1 MRPPAVLR
9 VARNPDI
16 IGHRN
21 GNAPVSLSQR
31 ECNMCHP
38 ESFTERPLVLLR
50 ALLML
55 LALTAALGGAPL
67 LAQEHPLE
75 GTWIHN
81 EALSDDPD
89 LAVETAIKAAGGKVE
104 RRWFGKP
111 EKGRYRGGPV
121 EHELYDRLS
130 YDETLRI
137 ALKDPEVW
145 MGYDDGFERIFHT
158 DGRTQSVGASQH
170 YESGSRDFSLGD
182 WEGEVLVVEG
192 RPRDG
197 GFTMETYTLEEGGA
211 RLRVD
216 LEIRPRSFGATIRM
230 VRVYDR
236 Q

>member
-1 MRPPAVLR
+1 MRHPHCLYSLIRAAAALR
-9 VARNPDI
+9 C
-16 IGHRN
+16 
-21 GNAPVSLSQR
+21 SL
-31 ECNMCHP
+31 
-38 ESFTERPLVLLR
+38 LVLSL
-50 ALLML
+50 ALLASP
-55 LALTAALGGAPL
+55 ALQ
-67 LAQEHPLE
+67 AQEHPLE

-89 LAVETAIKAAGGKVE
+89 EAVETAIKAAGGKVE
-104 RRWFGKP
+104 RRWFGKA
-111 EKGRYRGGPV
+111 EKGRYRGGPA

-137 ALKDPEVW
+137 ALDDPEVW

-158 DGRTQSVGASQH
+158 DGRSQSVGASQH
-170 YESGSRDFSLGD
+170 YESGSQDFSLGD

-211 RLRVD
+211 RLRVA